1 MAQDIAVSDIRAGLY
16 NKKAI
21 VVGWGYQEYDPY
33 DGPNQVK
40 CFLMEYPMHAVTSCS
55 ETHSISFCK
64 QGDFAS
70 SGVASKR
77 QQKLEMPILSPAD
90 CTAKWGPEFKTV
102 ESQVCAGG
110 ELGKDSCKVRRFR
123 SNHLRSHGSFP
134 AGRLGRSAVHN
145 AAEQTGRS
153 LADKRRRQVLPAGT
167 GQLR

>member
-40 CFLMEYPMHAVTSCS
+40 YVLVEYRLYAGTTGF
-55 ETHSISFCK
+55 ETHSKSFCK

-110 ELGKDSCKVRRFR
+110 ELGKDSCKVIHRLG
-123 SNHLRSHGSFP
+123 SNHLPAHVSFL
-134 AGRLGRSAVHN
+134 AG
-145 AAEQTGRS
+145 
-153 LADKRRRQVLPAGT
+153 
-167 GQLR
+167 